1 MLGHGAHRVVAD
13 ACRYGATHPGW
24 VGEKRVQTPVAA
36 VVEVDVDSAVEG
48 EHEVPDC
55 VGALDGVAVAVEG
68 GEEPGV
74 FCADEFA
81 GELVGPEL
89 FYVSPILKLQT
100 KVALRRRG
108 NVPCIRNLHA
118 GLCNS
123 AAQPSIV
130 WEYSS

>member
-1 MLGHGAHRVVAD
+1 MLGHGAHGVVAD
-13 ACRYGATHPGW
+13 SCRDGATHPCW
-24 VGEKRVQTPVAA
+24 VGEKRVQTSVAA

-55 VGALDGVAVAVEG
+55 VGALDGVAVAVES

-89 FYVSPILKLQT
+89 FMSVQFSTFRPEWT
-100 KVALRRRG
+100 
-108 NVPCIRNLHA
+108 
-118 GLCNS
+118 
-123 AAQPSIV
+123 
-130 WEYSS
+130 